1 MSSTLLFWSTDISV
15 VVLIDF
21 PKKSLENFDKS
32 NCFPIPSKSK
42 SSFGYFSFKYNI
54 KSLNSCS

>member
-21 PKKSLENFDKS
+21 PKKSLE
-32 NCFPIPSKSK
+32 I
-42 SSFGYFSFKYNI
+42 
-54 KSLNSCS
+54 LNKLIDEV